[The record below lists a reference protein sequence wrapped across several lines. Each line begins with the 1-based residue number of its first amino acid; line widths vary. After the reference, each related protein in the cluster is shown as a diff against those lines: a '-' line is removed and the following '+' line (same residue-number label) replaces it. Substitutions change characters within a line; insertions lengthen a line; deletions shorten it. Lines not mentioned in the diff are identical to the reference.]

1 MSRYALVVLA
11 LPALLSAQ
19 ANVAITPYVAI
30 DQSLS
35 TNPLL
40 LGGSLT
46 LSLGPVALRGSGGVA
61 HASWQPVDTTSVLGQ
76 QKLRAFSGDADL
88 VLNPGRAAG
97 AAGTFGALEPRIFG
111 GFGVRGEALADGT
124 MATHKVVSVGTIMS
138 YSLLSR
144 LRLDVEARRLV
155 PLDAM
160 SGLFDGTRGAWE
172 YRGGFSLH
180 FGKGNL
186 RPTSG
191 ILRRFPRGGIE
202 SASGGGTSARGGAS
216 ASRAGRV
223 VSPAAGSLLATADKQ
238 VGTPYVW
245 GGTTPQGF
253 DCSGFVQYVFAAHGV
268 ELPRTSREMA
278 LLGQAVGRDFSSL
291 RPGDL
296 MFFAEHGGRISHVAI
311 YAGNNMM
318 VHSSRSGEGVG
329 YDDLTTARGQWYHN
343 IYVGGQRILGMPIQ
357 GVTLAGAPRDASGGG
372 PSRSLA
378 GKSQGAGIAAFLR
391 AAGMRDLSDVAKR
404 LYRPDEKPD
413 APDGAPKRRW

>member
-1 MSRYALVVLA
+1 MTRYALLVLA
-11 LPALLSAQ
+11 LPSLLSAQ
-19 ANVAITPYVAI
+19 TVAITPFAAY

-40 LGGSLT
+40 LGGSLA
-46 LSLGPVALRGSGGVA
+46 LSLGPIALRGGGGVA

-76 QKLRAFSGDADL
+76 QKIRAFAGDVDL

-97 AAGTFGALEPRIFG
+97 AAGTFGGLEPRVFA
-111 GFGVRGEALADGT
+111 GFGVRGEALPDSGF
-124 MATHKVVSVGTIMS
+124 ATHKVVSVGTIMS

-155 PLDAM
+155 PVDAVK
-160 SGLFDGTRGAWE
+160 GLFDGTRGAWE
-172 YRGGFSLH
+172 YRAGFALH

-202 SASGGGTSARGGAS
+202 GASRGESSARGGAS

-223 VSPAAGSLLATADKQ
+223 VSPAAGTLLATADKQ
-238 VGTPYVW
+238 VGIPYVW
-245 GGTTPQGF
+245 GGTTTQGF

-278 LLGQAVGRDFSSL
+278 QLGQSVGRDFASL

-318 VHSSRSGEGVG
+318 VHSSRSGDGVG
-329 YDDLTTARGQWYHN
+329 YDDLTTSRGNWYRN
-343 IYVGGQRILGMPIQ
+343 IYVGGQRVLGVPIQ
-357 GVTLAGAPRDASGGG
+357 GVMLAGAPRDASGAAQ
-372 PSRSLA
+372 PRSLA

-391 AAGMRDLSDVAKR
+391 AAGMRDLSDVAKK
-404 LYRPDEKPD
+404 LYRPDEKID
-413 APDGAPKRRW
+413 APDNAPRRRW